1 VRILDE
7 LEPGAIFS
15 LWRASIGRYVLD
27 EERSQQLFSEFYI
40 WDDFPSQPGEVGIK
54 LVLLLSLLQWINS
67 QQLFSKFHIWDD
79 FPSQHGDVI
88 CSLSTL

>member
-27 EERSQQLFSEFYI
+27 EARSQQLFEEFYI
-40 WDDFPSQPGEVGIK
+40 WDDFPSTPGEVSRCFSAVTDAAG
-54 LVLLLSLLQWINS
+54 LSVIVAA
-67 QQLFSKFHIWDD
+67 D
-79 FPSQHGDVI
+79 F
-88 CSLSTL
+88 LSF

>member
-27 EERSQQLFSEFYI
+27 EARSQQLFEEFYI
-40 WDDFPSQPGEVGIK
+40 WDDFPSTPGEVR
-54 LVLLLSLLQWINS
+54 QMR
-67 QQLFSKFHIWDD
+67 FSKRHIRGRCVM
-79 FPSQHGDVI
+79 FLV
-88 CSLSTL
+88 